1 MTKTQTDIE
10 ADAILRAWAKSEGHS
25 LRHDGIID
33 ERRERTVRER
43 EVTFADFFGHRRRV
57 RHTD

>member
-1 MTKTQTDIE
+1 MKTQTD
-10 ADAILRAWAKSEGHS
+10 ADADTILREWAKDEGHS
-25 LRHDGIID
+25 LRRSGIID

-43 EVTFADFFGHRRRV
+43 EVTFADFFASRRRA